1 MEKNTFNNADGYIIL
16 ENLVKCIKDNVD
28 YLSEVDGK
36 IADGDHGIN
45 MDKGFTITGK
55 RLLGKK
61 LNLTDAMNLLGDVL
75 ISEIGGS
82 MGPIYGSYFIEL
94 GDGCQGKEAIDRDI
108 FLVMYKSALEA
119 VLSLG
124 TAKLGDKTM
133 LDAMIPGI
141 EAFELAVK
149 ADKSFEDCL
158 SDMTSAAKKGM
169 ESTKDMVAKIG
180 RSARLGERSRGVLD
194 AGAVSCFL
202 IIENMG
208 NSIRS
213 LMK

>member
-1 MEKNTFNNADGYIIL
+1 MGNTFNNADGYIIV
-16 ENLVKCIKDNVD
+16 ENLVSCIKDNVD

-45 MDKGFTITGK
+45 MDKGFTITGN
-55 RLLGKK
+55 RLDGNK
-61 LNLTDAMNLLGDVL
+61 LNLTEAMNLLGDVL

-94 GDGCQGKEAIDRDI
+94 GDGCKGCDTIDRDTY
-108 FLVMYKSALEA
+108 LKMYKTALEV

-141 EAFELAVK
+141 DAFEAALKVEKNFA
-149 ADKSFEDCL
+149 DCL
-158 SDMTSAAKKGM
+158 TDMSSAAKGGM

-208 NSIRS
+208 NSIKS
-213 LMK
+213 LMN

>member
-1 MEKNTFNNADGYIIL
+1 MRTTFNNADGYIIL
-16 ENLVKCIKDNVD
+16 QNLIGCIKANVE

-45 MDKGFTITGK
+45 MDKGFTITSK
-55 RLLGKK
+55 RLEGRN
-61 LNLTDAMNLLGDVL
+61 LNLTEAMNLLGDVL

-94 GDGCQGKEAIDRDI
+94 GDGCSGCDTIGRET
-108 FLVMYKSALEA
+108 FLEMYKTALDV

-124 TAKLGDKTM
+124 SAKLGDKTM
-133 LDAMIPGI
+133 LDSMIPGI
-141 EAFELAVK
+141 EAFELALK
-149 ADKSFEDCL
+149 ADKSFADCL
-158 SDMTSAAKKGM
+158 SDMTIAAKEGM

-208 NSIRS
+208 NSITA
-213 LMK
+213 LMN

>member
-1 MEKNTFNNADGYIIL
+1 MGNTFNNADGYIIL
-16 ENLVKCIKDNVD
+16 QNLISCIKANVE

-45 MDKGFTITGK
+45 MDKGFTITAK
-55 RLLGKK
+55 RLEGKK
-61 LNLTDAMNLLGDVL
+61 LNLTDGMNLLGDVL

-94 GDGCQGKEAIDRDI
+94 GDGCKGLEQITRET
-108 FLVMYKSALEA
+108 FLEMYKTALEV
-119 VLSLG
+119 VLSVG

-133 LDAMIPGI
+133 LDAMIPAI
-141 EAFELAVK
+141 NAFESSLK
-149 ADKSFEDCL
+149 ADKSFADCL
-158 SDMTSAAKKGM
+158 TDMTAAAKTGM

-194 AGAVSCFL
+194 AGAVSCSL
-202 IIENMG
+202 IIEDMAK
-208 NSIRS
+208 SIQS
-213 LMK
+213 LMQ

>member
-1 MEKNTFNNADGYIIL
+1 MGDAFNNADGYRIL
-16 ENLVKCIKDNVD
+16 ENLITCIKSNVD

-55 RLLGKK
+55 RLAGQK
-61 LNLTDAMNLLGDVL
+61 LNFTEAMNLLGDVL

-94 GDGCQGKEAIDRDI
+94 GDGCKDCDQVTKEN
-108 FLVMYKSALEA
+108 FLEMYKTALEV

-133 LDAMIPGI
+133 LDAMIPAVNAL
-141 EAFELAVK
+141 EAGVK
-149 ADKSFEDCL
+149 EDKSFRECL
-158 SDMTSAAKKGM
+158 GDMKSAARTGM

-202 IIENMG
+202 IIESMAD
-208 NSIRS
+208 SIS
-213 LMK
+213 AMI